1 MLRFLLLLSLTTSA
15 WTVTFTVQPI
25 EQQIKESDG
34 LLEGNFL
41 KKRLVTLENG
51 TQATQMIFKMNKEVG
66 LQSDF
71 YGMDEVIVH
80 YPSDPKI
87 QGLPEFVS
95 GERVVLFIRNVD
107 NRYWGFNLGFG
118 TFKVINYGKEVM
130 LVNSVFPQHPQ
141 VGQVSWD
148 YFEKAVRRIKGSSLK
163 IVQTLELPLEPDEQ
177 SGRAL
182 GQDSTREPA
191 AAALEVKR
199 NIASDSTLETPQ
211 QEPQPSLPVFWLV
224 MGLGFFGGIF
234 RLNNRRTHK

>member
-1 MLRFLLLLSLTTSA
+1 MIRFLLLISITTSA
-15 WTVTFTVQPI
+15 WTASFSVQPI

-41 KKRLVTLENG
+41 KKKSVTLENG
-51 TQATQMIFKMNKEVG
+51 TPATQMIFKMNKEVG

-80 YPSDPKI
+80 YPVGTEVE
-87 QGLPEFVS
+87 GLPEFVS
-95 GERVVLFIRNVD
+95 GERVVLFIRNIE
-107 NRYWGFNLGFG
+107 NRYWGLNLGFG
-118 TFKVINYGKEVM
+118 TFKVINYGNEVM

-163 IVQTLELPLEPDEQ
+163 IVQTLEYPLEPEGVAQ
-177 SGRAL
+177 AAL
-182 GQDSTREPA
+182 GQDAARDPA
-191 AAALEVKR
+191 AASEVKKR
-199 NIASDSTLETPQ
+199 IIASESAGELEH
-211 QEPQPSLPVFWLV
+211 QEPQPSLPVFWLI

-234 RLNNRRTHK
+234 RLNSRKAHH